1 MVSHARRA
9 PSRTRSAASSLLPLV
24 VCGAL
29 TACNTSEGPRQHT
42 VSAVASPS
50 GSIGPASTLVED
62 GGTVTLT
69 VSPASGAIV
78 VGVTGCGGALTTP
91 NTYVTAAVTADCRVS
106 ATFARAVTLIEGLAS
121 PWGMVELP
129 DGRWLITER
138 SAGLVITNADKT
150 AVETRIPVPLPI
162 AVLGQGGLLDVAL
175 DPDFA
180 SDQWIYFAY
189 AEAGSG
195 AEAGLYGT
203 AVARARL
210 SGNSLGAPQVIFRQ
224 TPKLP
229 TTFHYG
235 ARLVFRAD
243 KTLFVAL
250 GERGYGTLVQQAG
263 NSIGKVMR
271 INRDGSSVETTAQ
284 GFRNPQGAAL
294 RPGTDELWLNEHG
307 PQGGDE
313 LNRIVASG
321 NYGWPVVSYGCNYG
335 DPVGEACRIGGGTHA
350 PTFLEPVSY
359 WVPTSIAPA
368 GLVFYT
374 GSRFPQWSGD
384 AFMGAL
390 AGTALWRVRLSGNA
404 EIGRERLFANL
415 GERIRDVRQGRDGLL
430 YLLTDSGRMVQ
441 VRD

>member
-1 MVSHARRA
+1 MVKFSYAPAIALVPLLFAITGCGGSDSPRRY
-9 PSRTRSAASSLLPLV
+9 SVTTL
-24 VCGAL
+24 
-29 TACNTSEGPRQHT
+29 
-42 VSAVASPS
+42 ASPS
-50 GSIGPASTLVED
+50 GSIGPASAVVEA
-62 GGTVTLT
+62 GSLATFTI
-69 VSPASGAIV
+69 SPASGAIV
-78 VGVTGCGGALTTP
+78 VGVAGCGGAPTTP
-91 NTYVTAAVTADCRVS
+91 NTYVTAAVTADCRVT

-138 SAGLVITNADKT
+138 SAGLVLTNADKT
-150 AVETRIPVPLPI
+150 AVETRIPVLLPI

-180 SDQWIYFAY
+180 SDPWVYLAY
-189 AEAGSG
+189 AEAGVG
-195 AEAGLYGT
+195 AETGLYGT

-210 SGNSLGAPQVIFRQ
+210 SGNALSAPQVIFRQ
-224 TPKLP
+224 SPKLP
-229 TTFHYG
+229 TTHHYG

-243 KTLFVAL
+243 KTLFVAM
-250 GERGYGTLVQQAG
+250 GERGYGALVQQTG
-263 NSIGKVMR
+263 NSIGRVVR
-271 INRDGSSVETTAQ
+271 ISRDGSSIETTAQ

-294 RPGTDELWLNEHG
+294 RPGTDELWINEHG

-313 LNRIVASG
+313 LNRIVAGG

-335 DPVGEACRIGGGTHA
+335 DPVGDACRIGGGTHA
-350 PTFLEPVSY
+350 PNFIEPVSF

-390 AGTALWRVRLSGNA
+390 AGTALWRVRLSGNG
-404 EIGRERLFANL
+404 ETGRERLFANL

>member
-1 MVSHARRA
+1 MVKFSYA
-9 PSRTRSAASSLLPLV
+9 PAIALVSLLFAIGG
-24 VCGAL
+24 CGG
-29 TACNTSEGPRQHT
+29 SDSPRRYSVT
-42 VSAVASPS
+42 TLASPS
-50 GSIGPASTLVED
+50 GSIGPASAVVEA
-62 GGTVTLT
+62 GSVATFTI
-69 VSPASGAIV
+69 SPASGAIV
-78 VGVTGCGGALTTP
+78 VGVAGCGGALTTP
-91 NTYVTAAVTADCRVS
+91 NTYVTAAVTADCRVT

-138 SAGLVITNADKT
+138 SAGLVLTNADKT
-150 AVETRIPVPLPI
+150 AVETRIPVLLPI

-180 SDQWIYFAY
+180 SDPWVYLAY
-189 AEAGSG
+189 AEVGVG
-195 AEAGLYGT
+195 AETGLYGA

-210 SGNSLGAPQVIFRQ
+210 SGNALSAPQVIFRQ
-224 TPKLP
+224 SPKLP
-229 TTFHYG
+229 TIHHYG

-243 KTLFVAL
+243 KTLFVAM
-250 GERGYGTLVQQAG
+250 GERGYGALVQQTG
-263 NSIGKVMR
+263 NSIGRVVR
-271 INRDGSSVETTAQ
+271 ISRDGSSAEMTAQ

-294 RPGTDELWLNEHG
+294 RPGTDELWINEHG

-313 LNRIVASG
+313 LNRIVAGG

-335 DPVGEACRIGGGTHA
+335 DPVGDACRIGGGTHA
-350 PTFLEPVSY
+350 PTFIEPVSF

-374 GSRFPQWSGD
+374 GGRFPQWSGD

-390 AGTALWRVRLSGNA
+390 AGTALWRVRLSGNG
-404 EIGRERLFANL
+404 EISRERLFANL

-430 YLLTDSGRMVQ
+430 YLLTDSGRMMR

>member
-1 MVSHARRA
+1 MVKFSYA
-9 PSRTRSAASSLLPLV
+9 PAIALVSLLFAIGG
-24 VCGAL
+24 CGG
-29 TACNTSEGPRQHT
+29 SDSPRRYSVT
-42 VSAVASPS
+42 TLASPS
-50 GSIGPASTLVED
+50 GSIGPASAVVEA
-62 GGTVTLT
+62 GSVATFTI
-69 VSPASGAIV
+69 SPASGAIV
-78 VGVTGCGGALTTP
+78 VGVAGCGGALTSP
-91 NTYVTAAVTADCRVS
+91 NTYATAAVTADCTVA
-106 ATFARAVTLIEGLAS
+106 ATFARAATLIEGLAS

-138 SAGLVITNADKT
+138 SAGLVFTNADKT
-150 AVETRIPVPLPI
+150 AVESRIPVLLPI

-180 SDQWIYFAY
+180 SDPWVYLAY
-189 AEAGSG
+189 AEAGVG
-195 AEAGLYGT
+195 AETGLYGT

-210 SGNSLGAPQVIFRQ
+210 SGNALSAPQVIFRQ
-224 TPKLP
+224 SPKLP
-229 TTFHYG
+229 TTLHYG

-243 KTLFVAL
+243 KTLFVAM
-250 GERGYGTLVQQAG
+250 GERGYGALVQQTG
-263 NSIGKVMR
+263 NSIGRVVR
-271 INRDGSSVETTAQ
+271 ISRDGGSIEMTAQ

-313 LNRIVASG
+313 LNRIVAGG

-335 DPVGEACRIGGGTHA
+335 DPVGDACRIGGGTHA
-350 PTFLEPVSY
+350 PTFIEPVSF
-359 WVPTSIAPA
+359 WVPTSIASA

-390 AGTALWRVRLSGNA
+390 AGTALWRVRLSGNG